1 MAGLFHVQPMPTSS
15 RRTAVPSADAGV
27 PVLQAPF
34 LIQQPDDVFLID
46 VAVVP
51 NARRTEAVGLH
62 DQALRVRLAA
72 PPVDGAAND
81 ALQRWLADEL
91 GVPRQQVSLLR
102 GASGRRKRLRV
113 QAARMQ
119 VGAWLAALRSAGLLD
134 A

>member
-1 MAGLFHVQPMPTSS
+1 MATSS
-15 RRTAVPSADAGV
+15 RRSPPAPAPAAADPG
-27 PVLQAPF
+27 LQAPF
-34 LIQQPDDVFLID
+34 LIVQPGDVFLID

-72 PPVDGAAND
+72 LPIEGAANE

-91 GVPRQQVSLLR
+91 GLPKSQVSLLR

-113 QAARMQ
+113 QATPQQMAT
-119 VGAWLAALRSAGLLD
+119 WLAALGAAGLLG
-134 A
+134 

>member
-1 MAGLFHVQPMPTSS
+1 MPSSS
-15 RRTAVPSADAGV
+15 RRPAVPAAVAGV

-34 LIQQPDDVFLID
+34 LIQQPDEVFLID

-51 NARRTEAVGLH
+51 NAKRTEAVGLH

-113 QAARMQ
+113 LAAHSQMA
-119 VGAWLAALRSAGLLD
+119 AWLAALRAAGLLD